1 MEKKLLGDYSLIKQI
16 GSGPL
21 GTVYL
26 AEHRFIKK
34 QFAIKILPE
43 ELSSDRNFIKRFE
56 KEVKG
61 LASLDHPNIVKVH
74 NISGADG
81 SYFFVTDCIV
91 DALGE
96 TTNISQYM
104 SYKRGLLP
112 EEETRVIL
120 SQIAS
125 ALDYAHQRTYDGVPF
140 VHRGIKFNN
149 ILIGKGQKGLEVYL
163 SDFGLTKVVG
173 EKLVLTRTYKTLSQC
188 LSIQIGSPN
197 LDRSDVYS
205 DVPDSVSLSKLHQSF
220 LQNYAFLAPEQK
232 LMKSSDTMDPMAD
245 VYAFGVL
252 AYYLLMGNFP
262 EGFFP
267 LPNAVHKQY
276 RYNWDHIIYRCLQF
290 DPKKR
295 PRLLAEILE
304 ESLHLQELPKIIQ
317 KQMDYWKEGNCASTT
332 SSSTITNKNI
342 VTPSLSSISVATT
355 TLSPSKSSS
364 STLEAPDVASFR
376 EELKPLL
383 QPTATLLK
391 EGLKPLLKPTEIHR
405 PTYEADPG
413 AIFHTDPLVA
423 RYIPKETQVKDI
435 EPLLTDMSIIS
446 GGEFFR
452 GSDENSRDE
461 RPRHKVFLSSFA
473 LDIHPVTNEQ
483 FVLFLESM
491 GAEKDGA
498 NNDIIRLRESRI
510 KKTAGKYVIES
521 GYAKHPIVGVSWYG
535 AVAYAKWIGKRLPFE
550 AEWEV
555 IAQGNLVN
563 AVYPTG
569 VNIERSQANFFSA
582 DTTAVM
588 SYPPNAYGIYDIAG
602 NVYEWCQDWYD
613 YNYYETSLQEPE
625 NPRGPIQGVYRVLRG
640 GCWKSLKEDL
650 RCSHRHRNNPGTMN
664 RTYGFRCATDVR

>member
-74 NISGADG
+74 NISNADG
-81 SYFFVTDCIV
+81 CYFFVTDCIV

-112 EEETRVIL
+112 EEETRLIL

-125 ALDYAHQRTYDGVPF
+125 ALDYAHQRAYDGVPF

-149 ILIGKGQKGLEVYL
+149 ILIGKGPKGLEAYL

-173 EKLVLTRTYKTLSQC
+173 ERLVLTRTYKTLSQC
-188 LSIQIGSPN
+188 LSIQIGSPI

-232 LMKSSDTMDPMAD
+232 SMKSSETMDPMAD

-252 AYYLLMGNFP
+252 AYYLLMGSFP

-267 LPNAVHKQY
+267 LPNTVHKQY

-295 PRLLAEILE
+295 PRLLGEILE

-317 KQMDYWKEGNCASTT
+317 KQMDYWKEGSH
-332 SSSTITNKNI
+332 
-342 VTPSLSSISVATT
+342 ATT
-355 TLSPSKSSS
+355 TIPTAAPDKIQAPVQTPVQTPVKAPATIAATSRLSAPTNCTPTSI
-364 STLEAPDVASFR
+364 TIEEAPSVASIR
-376 EELKPLL
+376 
-383 QPTATLLK
+383 

-423 RYIPKETQVKDI
+423 RYVPKETKVKDI

-521 GYAKHPIVGVSWYG
+521 GYAKHPVVGVSWYG

-550 AEWEV
+550 SEWEV
-555 IAQGNLVN
+555 IAQGNLPN

-569 VNIERSQANFFSA
+569 ANIERSQANYFSA

-588 SYPPNAYGIYDIAG
+588 SYPCNAYGIYDIAG

-664 RTYGFRCATDVR
+664 RTYGFRCATDVL

>member
-1 MEKKLLGDYSLIKQI
+1 MEKKILGDYNLIKQI

-96 TTNISQYM
+96 TTNLSQYM

-112 EEETRVIL
+112 EEETRSIL
-120 SQIAS
+120 SQIAA
-125 ALDYAHQRTYDGVPF
+125 ALDYAHQRVSEGTAF

-149 ILIGKGQKGLEVYL
+149 VLIGKGPKGIEAYL

-188 LSIQIGSPN
+188 LSIQMGAPL
-197 LDRSDVYS
+197 LDRSDGYAEVS
-205 DVPDSVSLSKLHQSF
+205 DSAALSKLHQSF
-220 LQNYAFLAPEQK
+220 LQNYTFLAPEQK
-232 LMKSSDTMDPMAD
+232 SMKSSEAMDPMAD
-245 VYAFGVL
+245 VYSFGIL
-252 AYYLLMGNFP
+252 AYYLLMGFFP

-267 LPNAVHKQY
+267 LPSTVHKQY
-276 RYNWDHIIYRCLQF
+276 RYNWDHLIYRCLQA

-295 PRLLAEILE
+295 PRLLSEILE
-304 ESLHLQELPKIIQ
+304 EILHLQELPKIIQ
-317 KQMDYWKEGNCASTT
+317 RQMDYWKSGNTET
-332 SSSTITNKNI
+332 SVPKIKETPLVDEPLLPVRQTEESKAPVRQTATIPSSKN
-342 VTPSLSSISVATT
+342 SLSTV
-355 TLSPSKSSS
+355 
-364 STLEAPDVASFR
+364 EVPDVA
-376 EELKPLL
+376 
-383 QPTATLLK
+383 ALK
-391 EGLKPLLKPTEIHR
+391 EGLRPLLKPTEIHR
-405 PTYEADPG
+405 PTYESDPG
-413 AIFHTDPLVA
+413 AVFHTDPLVA
-423 RYIPKETQVKDI
+423 RYIPKEKQVKDI

-446 GGEFFR
+446 GGEFSR
-452 GSDENSRDE
+452 GSNENGRDE
-461 RPRHKVFLSSFA
+461 RPRHQIILSSFA
-473 LDIHPVTNEQ
+473 MDIHPVTNEQ

-521 GYAKHPIVGVSWYG
+521 GYAKHPVVGVSWYG
-535 AVAYAKWIGKRLPFE
+535 AVAYAKWIGKRLPYE

-555 IAQGNLVN
+555 IAQGNLPGV
-563 AVYPTG
+563 AYPTG
-569 VNIERSQANFFSA
+569 ENIERSQANYFSA

-588 SYPPNAYGIYDIAG
+588 SYPPNVYGIYDIAG

-664 RTYGFRCATDVR
+664 RTYGFRCATDVVT